1 MAFMAQALRAQ
12 DEILQAAMVRL
23 ALKASSSSITTP
35 IPTQMFRL
43 LANRLPF
50 LLAL

>member
-23 ALKASSSSITTP
+23 ALKASSSSITA
-35 IPTQMFRL
+35 IRHQQLMFL
-43 LANRLPF
+43 
-50 LLAL
+50 